1 MNIKSKNKKCFTNE
15 QVAMYATVAIHN
27 FKNSGNIEIDEKL
40 FYSYVLSLMELHSP
54 EKIKEIYMKI
64 VQAL

>member
-1 MNIKSKNKKCFTNE
+1 MNIELENEKCFTKE
-15 QVAMYATVAIHN
+15 QVAMYAAVAIHN
-27 FKNSGNIEIDEKL
+27 FKNSGNIEIDEEL

>member
-1 MNIKSKNKKCFTNE
+1 
-15 QVAMYATVAIHN
+15 MYAAVAIHN
-27 FKNSGNIEIDEKL
+27 FKNSGNIEIDEEL